1 MSTMPAF
8 SIVDSTL
15 VDTVSLDQFRARVGD
30 PLAAW
35 IKVDNQVVAQIL
47 APQARRTWH
56 EGMEQQF
63 RNAVRTLAAT
73 YPYEPAQ
80 MLGQVSVLFDPPD
93 TGADDGTSDPG
104 ELIERV
110 AG

>member
-1 MSTMPAF
+1 MTNTPAF
-8 SIVDSTL
+8 SIVDSTF
-15 VDTVSLDQFRARVGD
+15 VNTVSLDQFSARVGD

-35 IKVDNQVVAQIL
+35 IKVDNRVVAQIL

-63 RNAVRTLAAT
+63 RDAVRALAAT
-73 YPYEPAQ
+73 YPYDDRH
-80 MLGQVSVLFDPPD
+80 MVGQVSVLFDPPD

-104 ELIERV
+104 ELIER
-110 AG
+110 A